1 MSAAVLTADEE
12 ALDEASIA
20 LLHELV
26 VDCPELVQLLGLDRV
41 S

>member
-1 MSAAVLTADEE
+1 MSTVVLTADEE
-12 ALDEASIA
+12 ALDEASIV

-26 VDCPELVQLLGLDRV
+26 VDYPELLGLDRV